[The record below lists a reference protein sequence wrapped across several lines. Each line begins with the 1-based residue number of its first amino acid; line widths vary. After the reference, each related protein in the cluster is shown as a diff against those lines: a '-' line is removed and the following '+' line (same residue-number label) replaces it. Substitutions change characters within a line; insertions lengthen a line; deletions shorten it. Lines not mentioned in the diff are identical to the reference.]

1 MFAPNLQLKS
11 LYRNALC
18 QHDER
23 IAVVFDGKSV
33 SYRELLKSANRVAR
47 ALIRCG
53 VKPDTRVALLMSNC
67 LEYVI
72 SDMGIIQAGA
82 TKVPLNDMLGEKEIS
97 YILKDSNAE
106 VVIVG
111 RNFFEVLDKIKDD
124 LPELKKIVGI
134 APEEQCPEGF
144 ISWEEFQANEPD
156 TDVDV
161 HVSSK
166 NLAVIMYTGGTT
178 GLPKGVVHTQENMV
192 INLFSHIIELCLQ
205 DDERILLTSPLPH
218 SAGFILSAGLIKGA
232 VNFIEQKFDPQGVLA
247 HLEKNRITLTFMV
260 PTMIY
265 RVMDQIQGREYDFSS
280 LRTILYGAA
289 PITVERLK
297 QGLEIFGP
305 VFTQLFGQSE
315 APNFI
320 TRLKKSDHTMDPSF
334 EKRLRSCGQP
344 VAMSEVKIVDEK
356 GNEVPRGEEGEI
368 IARTP
373 YNMIGYHKEPEK
385 TAETLKDGWLHT
397 GDVGMMDEDGYVYLL
412 DRKKDMIIT
421 GGMNVYT
428 TEVENV
434 IQKHPGVSQ
443 VAVIGVPHHDW
454 GEAVMAV
461 IVPNLQNPPTTES
474 VLELCNQNLS
484 KYKRPKEVRFI
495 ESLPLTPYGKIDK
508 KALRKPFWE
517 NSERNIH

>member
-124 LPELKKIVGI
+124 LPELKKIVGL
-134 APEEQCPEGF
+134 APVEQCPDGF

-156 TDVDV
+156 SDVDV